1 MSTGPKRTRENTTP
15 KGGKRP
21 GAGRPAVFGVSE
33 KELKGLFSALKK
45 KAKEE
50 GKTWQDLFADHLY
63 SDDWREA
70 AAYHRMLTDQ
80 IKVSKQEKH
89 VEVKKVE
96 GPAIF
101 LPEERPD
108 PAKVVPLKSVG

>member
-1 MSTGPKRTRENTTP
+1 MSTGPKARPGTTP
-15 KGGKRP
+15 RGGARP
-21 GAGRPAVFGVSE
+21 NSGPKPIFGVSE
-33 KELKGLFSALKK
+33 KELNGLFRALKK
-45 KAKEE
+45 KAKET
-50 GKTWQDLFADHLY
+50 GKTWQDLFAGHLY

-80 IKVSKQEKH
+80 IKVRKEDKH
-89 VEVKKVE
+89 VTTQKVE